1 VSKITE
7 KEWIEDFQ
15 EFVRSDGATVPEHIS
30 QTVLSQVRRDLSPSA
45 WLVFAKLLGVHTI
58 TGTLSL
64 AICNQFGINPF
75 QTEFS
80 LSDYFMK
87 FGHPTC
93 MFLCGVLFLSVS
105 LLLCRSIILP
115 EDLRV
120 LRRNAWIQVFG
131 LSMISL
137 AVFAVVG
144 AQLTLAIAILWL
156 IGAMLGGTIVAFIP
170 KKPAAHAV

>member
-1 VSKITE
+1 
-7 KEWIEDFQ
+7 
-15 EFVRSDGATVPEHIS
+15 
-30 QTVLSQVRRDLSPSA
+30 
-45 WLVFAKLLGVHTI
+45 
-58 TGTLSL
+58 
-64 AICNQFGINPF
+64 
-75 QTEFS
+75 
-80 LSDYFMK
+80 
-87 FGHPTC
+87 